1 MVEYISSNNGKKPL
15 NLDPRTKIMILICV
29 NVVMVGGGLSGTSV
43 FVRPLFGLLPFIML
57 LSGYKYKP
65 AFLYL
70 AFISFSMFTELF
82 LVNITTGILNLLCI
96 IFSGII
102 SRFIPGIITGYYLVS
117 TTKISELIA
126 SMERMRISPK
136 IIIPFAV
143 MIRFFPTVK
152 EESAAISDAMRMR
165 GIRLG
170 GGNPLA
176 MLEYII
182 VPLLMSTVKIGEE
195 LSSAALTRGLG
206 APVKRTNICKTG
218 FKAPDFAAAMI
229 ILPAFLFWSI
239 Y

>member
-1 MVEYISSNNGKKPL
+1 MVAYVSPNNAKKPL
-15 NLDPRTKIMILICV
+15 SLDPRTKIMMLICV
-29 NVVMVGGGLSGTSV
+29 NIVMVGGGLNGTAGLI
-43 FVRPLFGLLPFIML
+43 RPFFGVLPFILL

-70 AFISFSMFTELF
+70 AFISFSIFTELF
-82 LVNITTGILNLLCI
+82 LVHITTGILNLYCI

-102 SRFIPGIITGYYLVS
+102 SRFVPGLITGYYLVS
-117 TTKISELIA
+117 TTKISEFIA
-126 SMERMRISPK
+126 SMERMKISPK

-143 MIRFFPTVK
+143 MMRFFPTVK

-170 GGNPLA
+170 SGNPFA
-176 MLEYII
+176 MLEYIV

-206 APVKRTNICKTG
+206 APVKRTNICKTE
-218 FKAPDFAAAMI
+218 FKIPDFAAAII
-229 ILPAFLFWSI
+229 ILPVFLLWSI
-239 Y
+239 H

>member
-1 MVEYISSNNGKKPL
+1 MVAYVSPNNEKKPL
-15 NLDPRTKIMILICV
+15 SLDPRTKIMILICV
-29 NVVMVGGGLSGTSV
+29 NIVTVGGGLNGTAGLI
-43 FVRPLFGLLPFIML
+43 RPFFGMLPFILL

-70 AFISFSMFTELF
+70 VFISFSIFTELF
-82 LVNITTGILNLLCI
+82 LVHITTGILNLFCI

-102 SRFIPGIITGYYLVS
+102 SRFVPGLITGYYLVS
-117 TTKISELIA
+117 TTKISEFIA
-126 SMERMRISPK
+126 SMERMKISPK

-143 MIRFFPTVK
+143 MMRFFPTVK

-170 GGNPLA
+170 GENPFV

-206 APVKRTNICKTG
+206 APVKRTNICKAE
-218 FKAPDFAAAMI
+218 FKIPDFAAAII
-229 ILPAFLFWSI
+229 ILPVFLLWSI
-239 Y
+239 H

>member
-1 MVEYISSNNGKKPL
+1 
-15 NLDPRTKIMILICV
+15 
-29 NVVMVGGGLSGTSV
+29 
-43 FVRPLFGLLPFIML
+43 ML